1 MTQDEKKEPKEN
13 IESACDLANSQAA
26 RRSAAE
32 ETAREK
38 LAVARKKADELISLA
53 QQAALK
59 LVMDASQR
67 ATGLIDVAYTE
78 AELLLEGERE
88 LAQQLVLDV
97 AKYDRIAEE
106 SRIDDLQS

>member
-1 MTQDEKKEPKEN
+1 MDEKN
-13 IESACDLANSQAA
+13 VESACDLASRQAT

-38 LAVARKKADELISLA
+38 IAVARKKADELVSLA
-53 QQAALK
+53 QQEALK
-59 LVMDASQR
+59 LIMDATQR
-67 ATGLIDVAYTE
+67 ATALVDVAYDE
-78 AELLLEGERE
+78 AELLLEAERE

-106 SRIDDLQS
+106 SRINDLQS